1 MTSPT
6 NHRSFTVGGTIR
18 PAAFAFLLALAL
30 SVTTSQVTQAQ
41 TFSVVHNFT
50 GGQDGATPWVGLT
63 MDEAGNFYG
72 DASAGG
78 SSDFG
83 VVFKLT
89 QKNASWIFTPLYSF
103 QGGNDGSDPQARVII
118 GPDGSLY
125 GTTTSGGTGCNGCGT
140 IFNLRPQPSACSHAI
155 CAWNKTVLYS
165 FSRGDGFVPSG
176 DIIFD
181 QAGAIYGTTSQG
193 GAYGWGAVYK
203 LTPSGGSWTES
214 VLYNF
219 TGGNDGANPLGGVIF
234 DQSGRLHGTAY
245 SGGLGG
251 GVIFQLTPVGSG
263 WSDDTLYTFQSRSD
277 GGGLWGGLIT
287 DKLGNLYGAT
297 LVFGS
302 GGGGTVYELTPV
314 GRSGWEFTV
323 LNSFTGSTGP
333 LNSNLV
339 MDAAGNLYGTTYND
353 GAHNLGSVFKL
364 TPSGGGW
371 TYTDLHDFTGG
382 SDGGKPQ
389 SNVTFDANGN
399 LYGTAS
405 EGGTGSQCNG
415 GCGVVWEITP

>member
-1 MTSPT
+1 MELP
-6 NHRSFTVGGTIR
+6 RAIAK
-18 PAAFAFLLALAL
+18 PAALVLFVLAIML
-30 SVTTSQVTQAQ
+30 TQPARAQ

-50 GGQDGATPWVGLT
+50 GGQDGATPVVGLT
-63 MDEAGNFYG
+63 MDQAGNFYG
-72 DASAGG
+72 DTSAGG
-78 SSDFG
+78 SNDFG

-89 QKNASWIFTPLYSF
+89 YKNSGWIFTRLYSF
-103 QGGNDGSDPQARVII
+103 QGGSDGSDPQARVII
-118 GPDGSLY
+118 GPDGSLF
-125 GTTTSGGTGCNGCGT
+125 GTTALGGTGCNSCGT
-140 IFNLRPQPSACSHAI
+140 IFNLRPQPFACSHAV

-165 FSRGDGFVPSG
+165 FGRGDGSVPLG

-181 QAGAIYGTTSQG
+181 QAGAIYGTASQG
-193 GAYGWGAVYK
+193 GGYGWGAVYK
-203 LTPSGGSWTES
+203 LTPSAGSWTQS

-219 TGGNDGANPLGGVIF
+219 TGGDDGANPVGGVIF
-234 DQSGRLHGTAY
+234 DRSGRLHGAAY

-263 WSDDTLYTFQSRSD
+263 WMDDTLYTFQSRGD
-277 GGGLWGGLIT
+277 GGGLWGGLIS
-287 DKLGNLYGAT
+287 DQLGNLYGAT
-297 LVFGS
+297 LAFGS
-302 GGGGTVYELTPV
+302 DGGGTVYELTPV

-323 LNSFTGSTGP
+323 LDSFTGGGGP
-333 LNSNLV
+333 LNSSLV
-339 MDAAGNLYGTTYND
+339 MDATGNLYGTTYND
-353 GAHNLGSVFKL
+353 GAHNFGSVFKL
-364 TPSGGGW
+364 TPSDGGW

-415 GCGVVWEITP
+415 GCGVIWEITP